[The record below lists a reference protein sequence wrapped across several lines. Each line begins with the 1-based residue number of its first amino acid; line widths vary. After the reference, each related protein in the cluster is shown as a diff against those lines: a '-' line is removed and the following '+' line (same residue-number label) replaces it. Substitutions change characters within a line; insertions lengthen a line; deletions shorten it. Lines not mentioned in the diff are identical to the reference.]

1 MPGVHPAGHRTLH
14 LCSVLL
20 AHTAGASPGFQQP
33 RSQALLGDL
42 DLNSGGV
49 LAAGEGCL
57 LGGSEWGGQAWGE
70 REREGRGIR
79 SRSWKFASWP

>member
-14 LCSVLL
+14 LCLVLL

-33 RSQALLGDL
+33 CSQAPLC

-57 LGGSEWGGQAWGE
+57 LGGSEWGGQVWGE
-70 REREGRGIR
+70 RKREGRRMR